1 MWCLDLNFYLEA
13 ISPPFCTHE
22 IIAKTLMAG
31 FNLVASVKYLEKS

>member
-13 ISPPFCTHE
+13 ISPFFAL
-22 IIAKTLMAG
+22 IAQTLMAG